1 MNQPEDTVL
10 VSAKAGLG
18 TWGCLVTSLV
28 PWRQTVQLPWTIYS
42 EPGAPLALTLDPQ
55 SGL

>member
-18 TWGCLVTSLV
+18 TWGCPVTSLV
-28 PWRQTVQLPWTIYS
+28 LWRQTVQLLWTIYS